1 MKRTLLYTLFIFFFS
16 AKNIDTVAQCN
27 AAFNYTV
34 SSNTATFNATT
45 NSQGYNHVWRFGD
58 GGSGNG
64 ATITHN
70 YNQPGQYLVKH
81 IITDS
86 LNNCVDSASQS
97 ITISFTPFCTS
108 SFLSN
113 NFFPALNKFVFAST
127 SFVAGT
133 AIKNYTWK
141 INNIVVDTNDFFVYT
156 FPSAG
161 TYNVCLKI
169 ETYSG
174 CISEHCEQ
182 VQVFGYCNKNSS
194 FTTSAN
200 PQQPGTLTFTPNPDN
215 PQFTYWWHPD
225 NGLGYNQRKPT
236 ISLQP
241 GSHNVRLTIIDSLN
255 HCYDTVRQVVNI
267 QATSADSCTASFTY
281 TLNNLG
287 QANFTAV
294 SNQTITSQVWTIFNF
309 SDSNSTA
316 TINSLNPAYN
326 FNDTGYYWVCVKIT
340 TNTGCIRSYCQ
351 GISVN
356 TVTGRM
362 YTNRI
367 PSYPNP
373 ATSNVMLN
381 LKMEKEGM
389 ILIKVF
395 NLSGNIVYGLQ
406 QYGNVGNNKLLL
418 PVQNFAKGQYIIDI
432 KYNDEKRYSVFQKQ

>member
-1 MKRTLLYTLFIFFFS
+1 MQGALLYTSFFFFFGV
-16 AKNIDTVAQCN
+16 KDIDAAAQCN
-27 AAFNYTV
+27 AAFNYSV
-34 SSNTATFNATT
+34 SLNTATFNATT
-45 NSQGYNHVWRFGD
+45 ISQGYHHVWYFGD
-58 GGSGNG
+58 GGVGNG
-64 ATITHN
+64 ATIAHN

-81 IITDS
+81 RINDS

-108 SFLSN
+108 SFSHN
-113 NFFPALNKFVFAST
+113 NFFPALNKMVFAST
-127 SFVAGT
+127 SLVAGT
-133 AIKNYTWK
+133 AIKKYTWK
-141 INNIVVDTNDFFVYT
+141 IGNTVVDTNDYFVYT

-161 TYNVCLKI
+161 TYNICLKI

-215 PQFTYWWHPD
+215 PQFTYWWHVD
-225 NGLGYNQRKPT
+225 NGFGYNERKPT
-236 ISLQP
+236 IALQP

-255 HCYDTVRQVVNI
+255 HCYDTVRKVVNI
-267 QATSADSCTASFTY
+267 QATSADSCTASYTY

-294 SNQTITSQVWTIFNF
+294 SNQIITSQVWTIFNF
-309 SDSNSTA
+309 RDSSNTA
-316 TINSLNPAYN
+316 TINSFNPAYT
-326 FNDTGYYWVCVKIT
+326 FSDTGYYWVCVKLT
-340 TNTGCIRSYCQ
+340 TSTGCIRSYCQ
-351 GISVN
+351 GINVN
-356 TVTGRM
+356 SVTGRM

-367 PSYPNP
+367 PSFPNP

-389 ILIKVF
+389 ILVRVY
-395 NLSGNIVYGLQ
+395 NLSGNIVYGFQ
-406 QYGNVGNNKLLL
+406 QPGNVGNNKLQI
-418 PVQNFAKGQYIIDI
+418 PVQNFTKGQYIIDI
-432 KYNDEKRYSVFQKQ
+432 KYNEEKRYSVFQKQ